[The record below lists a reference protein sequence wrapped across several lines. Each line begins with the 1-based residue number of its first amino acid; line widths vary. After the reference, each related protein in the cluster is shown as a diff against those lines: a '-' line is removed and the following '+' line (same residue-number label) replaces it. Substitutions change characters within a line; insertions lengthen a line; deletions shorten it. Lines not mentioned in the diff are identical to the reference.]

1 MTLWRTIKPHPAIVR
16 PVVALAIAVWILVG
30 SVVYL
35 VAQQRETQRRVSK
48 IEAFERACLT
58 TAPDV
63 PRCDELY
70 DSLVSGLSQEQLR
83 ELQRRLSAAASA
95 R

>member
-1 MTLWRTIKPHPAIVR
+1 MKFWRSIKPHPAIVR
-16 PVVALAIAVWILVG
+16 PVVALALAVWVLVG

-35 VAQQRETQRRVSK
+35 VSEQRDTQQRVSK

-58 TAPDV
+58 SAPDT

-70 DSLVSGLSQEQLR
+70 DSLVAGLSQEQLR
-83 ELQRRLSAAASA
+83 ELQRRLSSAAAA